1 MQKVF
6 SKFAAIG
13 AALLLL
19 ILIALL
25 AVPFMR
31 SSDRLSTLPPPDD
44 SSPFAMV
51 SARGG
56 EFPLRPVRLCM
67 ESSILF
73 PRGGESPLAIL
84 LPLFEIGRAHV

>member
-51 SARGG
+51 SA
-56 EFPLRPVRLCM
+56 CKKC
-67 ESSILF
+67 
-73 PRGGESPLAIL
+73 
-84 LPLFEIGRAHV
+84 